1 MNLDRSVGLQFHA
14 FSFISNAPLGAG
26 SIKSSPMKKVI
37 ILICFLPLFCF
48 GQDQITLLDGKTYDV
63 KITKQN
69 SLNIYFYNLSDSLQT
84 KKVILK
90 EMLLSY
96 QIAGKS
102 IEQKIVSAGD
112 ELIIAKN
119 HWYLGL
125 GIEVIG
131 GAIIGFSLSSPKD
144 TRNVLMIIGGAAS
157 LTGLVLMIESWSHI
171 GKSGQLMNRDK
182 LSITLN
188 NGIGLRYRM

>member
-1 MNLDRSVGLQFHA
+1 
-14 FSFISNAPLGAG
+14 
-26 SIKSSPMKKVI
+26 MKKVI